1 MSDGAIG
8 YLENDTEN
16 KKIFIS
22 VSKALKPGGKH
33 FLDIMNGSYAD
44 VHFPCRM
51 WEAGEKCLTLSE
63 FERDSK
69 TRVLLYGQRDFEY
82 GRPVSKPSIT
92 EGNSI
97 RLYTLTEIADIL
109 SSVGMNVIDSYANFD
124 GKPSSDNNIQLLICS
139 EKS

>member
-1 MSDGAIG
+1 MADGTIG

-22 VSKALKPGGKH
+22 VSKALNPGGKH

-44 VHFPCRM
+44 GHFPCRM

-63 FERDSK
+63 FEWDSK

-82 GRPVSKPSIT
+82 GGKVMNELRARVISQEKGIYKISNNTEVKAATVSGKYRYDVKTVSK
-92 EGNSI
+92 ND
-97 RLYTLTEIADIL
+97 RLRSL
-109 SSVGMNVIDSYANFD
+109 
-124 GKPSSDNNIQLLICS
+124 
-139 EKS
+139 